1 MISYDISE
9 DNEGLQIVNDM
20 PNAELIYLRK
30 KCTELRRGYEG
41 LLVTTN
47 AAEEELI
54 TLRKDG
60 MELRVANEGRST
72 SHFK

>member
-54 TLRKDG
+54 SPEERWYG
-60 MELRVANEGRST
+60 AEGGQRRPVYISL
-72 SHFK
+72 